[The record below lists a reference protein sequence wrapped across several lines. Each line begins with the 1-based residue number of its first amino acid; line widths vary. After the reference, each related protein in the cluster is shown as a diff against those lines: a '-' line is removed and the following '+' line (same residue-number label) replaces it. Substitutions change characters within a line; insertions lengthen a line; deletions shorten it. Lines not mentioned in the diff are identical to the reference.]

1 MLIKDSQSESGHWY
15 DESGNCAYEII
26 GANGK
31 QRATTLRDAK
41 KLGLLPSVTT
51 VIGVAAKPG
60 LDRWKQEQA
69 ILAALTLPRL
79 DGEEEKD
86 WLSRVLSD
94 SRAQGKDAA
103 ARGTAIHN
111 IIESFFDGILLES
124 VPTYCRNV
132 ENALQAAY
140 GARAWL
146 PEVSASH
153 TELKFGGKVDLYA
166 KADKI
171 KGVPGVVVDFKTKEV
186 PLEKVVPYDE
196 HIMQM
201 AAYRELLG
209 LEGARCGIMFVNGLT
224 NEVKLCEIPE
234 NELQKGL
241 KCFFHLLRFFQL
253 KSGL

>member
-1 MLIKDSQSESGHWY
+1 M
-15 DESGNCAYEII
+15 
-26 GANGK
+26 
-31 QRATTLRDAK
+31 
-41 KLGLLPSVTT
+41 
-51 VIGVAAKPG
+51 
-60 LDRWKQEQA
+60 
-69 ILAALTLPRL
+69 
-79 DGEEEKD
+79 
-86 WLSRVLSD
+86 
-94 SRAQGKDAA
+94 
-103 ARGTAIHN
+103 
-111 IIESFFDGILLES
+111 LES

-186 PLEKVVPYDE
+186 PLDKVVPYDE

-209 LEGARCGIMFVNGLT
+209 LEGARCGIMLVNGLT

-234 NELQKGL
+234 DELQKGL
-241 KCFFHLLRFFQL
+241 KCFFHLLRYYQI

>member
-15 DESGNCAYEII
+15 DELGNPAYEII

-51 VIGVAAKPG
+51 VIGAVAKPG
-60 LDRWKQEQA
+60 LNRWLQEQA

-79 DGEEEKD
+79 DGEKESD
-86 WLSRVLSD
+86 WLSRVLND
-94 SRAQGKDAA
+94 SKAQGKDAA
-103 ARGTAIHN
+103 SRGTAIHN

-124 VPTYCRNV
+124 VPTYCRNI

-140 GARAWL
+140 GARAWI

-234 NELQKGL
+234 DELQKGL

>member
-1 MLIKDSQSESGHWY
+1 MLIKEQTSESGHWY
-15 DESGNCAYEII
+15 DSMGNTAYTTI
-26 GANGK
+26 AKNGK
-31 QRATTLRDAK
+31 PRATTLADAK
-41 KLGLLPSVTT
+41 KNNYYPSVTT
-51 VIGVAAKPG
+51 VLGVAAKPG

-79 DGEEEKD
+79 EGEEESE

-94 SRAQGKDAA
+94 SKATGKQAA
-103 ARGTAIHN
+103 ERGSAIHA
-111 IIESFFDGILLES
+111 IIESFFDGVLLEL
-124 VPTYCRNV
+124 VPEYCRNI
-132 ENALQAAY
+132 ENALQVAY
-140 GARAWL
+140 GARLWL

-153 TELKFGGKVDLYA
+153 SDLKYGGKVDLHA

-171 KGVPGVVVDFKTKEV
+171 KSVPGVVVDFKTKET
-186 PLEKVVPYDE
+186 PLESVVPYQE

-224 NEVKLCEIPE
+224 NEVKLCEITE
-234 NELQKGL
+234 DDLQKGL
-241 KCFFHLLRFFQL
+241 KCFFHLLRFYQL

>member
-1 MLIKDSQSESGHWY
+1 M
-15 DESGNCAYEII
+15 
-26 GANGK
+26 
-31 QRATTLRDAK
+31 
-41 KLGLLPSVTT
+41 
-51 VIGVAAKPG
+51 
-60 LDRWKQEQA
+60 
-69 ILAALTLPRL
+69 
-79 DGEEEKD
+79 
-86 WLSRVLSD
+86 
-94 SRAQGKDAA
+94 
-103 ARGTAIHN
+103 
-111 IIESFFDGILLES
+111 
-124 VPTYCRNV
+124 
-132 ENALQAAY
+132 
-140 GARAWL
+140 
-146 PEVSASH
+146 
-153 TELKFGGKVDLYA
+153 DLYA

-234 NELQKGL
+234 DELQKGL

>member
-15 DESGNCAYEII
+15 DKNGNPAYEII

-31 QRATTLRDAK
+31 QRNTTLRDAK

-51 VIGVAAKPG
+51 VIGAVAKPG
-60 LDRWKQEQA
+60 LNRWLQEQA

-79 DGEEEKD
+79 EGEKESD
-86 WLSRVLSD
+86 WLSRVLND
-94 SRAQGKDAA
+94 SKAQGKDAA

-186 PLEKVVPYDE
+186 PLDKVVPYDE

>member
-1 MLIKDSQSESGHWY
+1 MLIKDQTSESGHWY
-15 DESGNCAYEII
+15 DEMGNTAYTTI
-26 GANGK
+26 AKNGK
-31 QRATTLRDAK
+31 PRATTLADAK
-41 KLGLLPSVTT
+41 KNNYYPSVTT
-51 VIGVAAKPG
+51 VLGVAAKPG

-79 DGEEEKD
+79 EGEEESE

-94 SRAQGKDAA
+94 SRSQGKQATE
-103 ARGTAIHN
+103 RGSAIHA

-124 VPTYCRNV
+124 VPTYCRNI
-132 ENALQAAY
+132 ENALQASY
-140 GARAWL
+140 GARLWI
-146 PEVSASH
+146 PEQSASH
-153 TELKFGGKVDLYA
+153 TELKYGGKVDLHA

-171 KGVPGVVVDFKTKEV
+171 KGIPGVVVDFKTKEV
-186 PLEKVVPYDE
+186 PLESVVPYQE

-224 NEVKLCEIPE
+224 DEVKLCEIPE
-234 NELQKGL
+234 DELQKGL
-241 KCFFHLLRFFQL
+241 KCFFHLLRFYQL

>member
-94 SRAQGKDAA
+94 SRSQGKDAA

-146 PEVSASH
+146 PEQSGSH
-153 TELKFGGKVDLYA
+153 ELGFAGKVDLHA
-166 KADKI
+166 KGDKV
-171 KGVPGVVVDFKTKEV
+171 KGIVPVVADFKTKEV

-234 NELQKGL
+234 DELQKGL